1 MGREPVVESHL
12 KQSHGSE
19 GGQGGIGNLGIHNHA
34 SACSANAHGAELAEV
49 IVAAQR
55 TVARSRAL
63 IAEVDAVL
71 AREKSLLLA
80 PRDSSFDA
88 GR

>member
-1 MGREPVVESHL
+1 ME
-12 KQSHGSE
+12 
-19 GGQGGIGNLGIHNHA
+19 
-34 SACSANAHGAELAEV
+34 ANAGRAVLAILGSTIMRQRVWLMRMRAELAEV

-80 PRDSSFDA
+80 PRVSSFDA